1 MLTSF
6 SRLIQWA
13 YFAPLATGLLLLLNV
28 IMGYIFLPD
37 TATTPLQYRDM
48 GAALALPL
56 ISGLCMFF
64 LPVLG
69 RKAQASILK
78 AAKLSGSSMRHA
90 KLYARHIERAPLRML
105 RFAILVG
112 ATIAIVY
119 LAAAGLLYSDGMD
132 TAANLKRIP
141 LLLQSVYFWIAIV
154 LLLSSL
160 SRITV
165 LLTRFATNDLRIELF
180 HIEELVPLANTVLWN
195 IVSISA
201 ALALTPIL
209 WLGRGVP
216 KLDIPLVLAV
226 MAVTLYLLF
235 FPIFKVRQAVVMRK
249 QQALER
255 IRDALKSAT
264 RSDDLKKRRLTDN
277 VKRLEE
283 INNLVGVREEI
294 SRTREWPITLPVGLR
309 VALIVLVPPT
319 SWVAASL
326 VEWMVQQV
334 VA

>member
-1 MLTSF
+1 MLASF
-6 SRLIQWA
+6 SRFLQKR
-13 YFAPLATGLLLLLNV
+13 YYAPLTTGLLLLLNV
-28 IMGYIFLPD
+28 AMGYVFLPD
-37 TATTPLQYRDM
+37 SGTTDLQLRDM

-64 LPVLG
+64 LPLLG
-69 RKAQASILK
+69 RKAQGSILK
-78 AAKLSGSSMRHA
+78 AAELSGSSMRHA
-90 KLYARHIERAPLRML
+90 SVYARHIERTPQRTLRL
-105 RFAILVG
+105 AIVLG
-112 ATIAIVY
+112 TTIALAY
-119 LAAAGLLYSDGMD
+119 MAAAGLLYIESLD
-132 TAANLKRIP
+132 TVTNLRRIP
-141 LLLQSVYFWIAIV
+141 LILEAVYFWIAVV
-154 LLLSSL
+154 LMLSSL

-216 KLDIPLVLAV
+216 KLDIPLVLGV
-226 MAVTLYLLF
+226 MVVTLYLLF
-235 FPIFKVRQAVVMRK
+235 FPIFKVRQAVVRRK
-249 QQALER
+249 QQALGR
-255 IRDALKSAT
+255 IRDALKFAT
-264 RSDDLKKRRLTDN
+264 RSDDLKKRRLTDD

-294 SRTREWPITLPVGLR
+294 SRTKEWPITLPVGLR
-309 VALIVLVPPT
+309 VALIVLVPPV